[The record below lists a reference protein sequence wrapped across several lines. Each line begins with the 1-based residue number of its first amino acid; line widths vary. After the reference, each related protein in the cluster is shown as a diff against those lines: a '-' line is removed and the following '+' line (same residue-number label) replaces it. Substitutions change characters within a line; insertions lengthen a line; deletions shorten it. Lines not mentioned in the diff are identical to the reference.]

1 MRDILIKLMNIL
13 NRYLNEYMR
22 DILIKLM
29 NLKY

>member
-1 MRDILIKLMNIL
+1 MRDVLIKLMNIL